1 MGDQFGPMDGLTD
14 RSGNGMGEGPG
25 FGYRPE
31 EKTDTGAFET
41 RVRAKPKAGEAVRMG
56 DASGPNQP
64 GVSLETV
71 KDQIKSLLKE
81 EADPLTDERLP
92 RSQQDHIRQY
102 YRRLGTG
109 E

>member
-1 MGDQFGPMDGLTD
+1 MGDQFGSMGTLGDV
-14 RSGNGMGEGPG
+14 SGNGMEEGQG

-31 EKTDTGAFET
+31 EKTPTGAFET
-41 RVRAKPKAGEAVRMG
+41 RLRAKPKAGEAVRMG